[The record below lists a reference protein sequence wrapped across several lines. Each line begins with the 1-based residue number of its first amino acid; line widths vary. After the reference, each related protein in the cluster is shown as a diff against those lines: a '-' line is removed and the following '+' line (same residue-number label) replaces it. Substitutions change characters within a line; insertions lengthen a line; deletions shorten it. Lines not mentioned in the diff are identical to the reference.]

1 MLMKQ
6 ASDGSRREQGAAA
19 LAADL
24 AGDLAADLAAEL
36 AADLAVGQRLR
47 ALRQERGLS
56 LKAVAGLTGLSIG
69 YLSQVERGLSSPSL
83 RVLTRVADLLGVGL
97 GALFGGPQETAADGI
112 VTRAG
117 ARAALTLWRAG
128 ITKQLL
134 TRGDGALSLFQMQ
147 LAPLA
152 GTGDEPLVHD
162 GEEAGL
168 VMEGALVLTV
178 EGLTAELGPGD
189 SFRFAS
195 RRPHRYRNPSPD
207 RTTLVLW
214 VNAVPRP

>member
-1 MLMKQ
+1 MHMKQ
-6 ASDGSRREQGAAA
+6 A
-19 LAADL
+19 ADRQSNGQ
-24 AGDLAADLAAEL
+24 ASEPM
-36 AADLAVGQRLR
+36 AADLAVGRRLR
-47 ALRQERGLS
+47 SLRQERGLS
-56 LKAVAGLTGLSIG
+56 LKAVAALTGLSIG

-83 RVLTRVADLLGVGL
+83 RVLTQVADLFGVGL
-97 GALFGGPQETAADGI
+97 GALFGAPEHAAADGI

-117 ARAALTLWRAG
+117 ERAALTLWRAG

-134 TRGDGALSLFQMQ
+134 TQGDAALSLFLMQ
-147 LAPLA
+147 LAPGA

-178 EGLTAELGPGD
+178 EGTTAELRAGD

-207 RTTLVLW
+207 RIALVLW
-214 VNAVPRP
+214 VNAVPRA

>member
-1 MLMKQ
+1 MHMKQ
-6 ASDGSRREQGAAA
+6 ATAGPRNGQGARQAA
-19 LAADL
+19 
-24 AGDLAADLAAEL
+24 GPI

-47 ALRQERGLS
+47 ALRQARNLS
-56 LKAVAGLTGLSIG
+56 LKAVAAATGLSIG

-83 RVLTRVADLLGVGL
+83 RVLTGVADLLGVGL
-97 GALFGGPQETAADGI
+97 GALFDGPGAGGAEGF

-117 ARAALTLWRAG
+117 ERAALTLWRAG

-134 TRGDGALSLFQMQ
+134 TQGDGALSLFLMQ

-168 VMEGALVLTV
+168 VLEGALVLTV
-178 EGLTAELGPGD
+178 EGTTAELQAGD

-195 RRPHRYRNPSPD
+195 RRPHRYRNPHPD
-207 RTTLVLW
+207 RPAAVLW
-214 VNAVPRP
+214 VNAVPRARE

>member
-1 MLMKQ
+1 MQMKQ
-6 ASDGSRREQGAAA
+6 AADRPRSGQGDGPVE
-19 LAADL
+19 ADL
-24 AGDLAADLAAEL
+24 S
-36 AADLAVGQRLR
+36 VGQRLR
-47 ALRQERGLS
+47 GLRRERGLS
-56 LKAVAGLTGLSIG
+56 LKTVATSTGLSIG

-83 RVLTRVADLLGVGL
+83 RVLTQVADLFGVGL
-97 GALFGGPQETAADGI
+97 NALFGAAESAAADGI

-117 ARAALTLWRAG
+117 ERAALTLWRAG

-134 TRGDGALSLFQMQ
+134 TQGDGRLSLFLMQ
-147 LAPLA
+147 LAPA
-152 GTGDEPLVHD
+152 SGTGDEALVHD

-178 EGLTAELGPGD
+178 EDTTAELGPGD

-207 RTTLVLW
+207 RPALVLW
-214 VNAVPRP
+214 VNAVPQARE

>member
-1 MLMKQ
+1 MKQ
-6 ASDGSRREQGAAA
+6 AADRPRNGQEDHQRDGPV
-19 LAADL
+19 
-24 AGDLAADLAAEL
+24 

-47 ALRQERGLS
+47 RLRQARGLS
-56 LKAVAGLTGLSIG
+56 LKAVAGTTGLSIG

-83 RVLTRVADLLGVGL
+83 RVLTQVADLLGVGL
-97 GALFGGPQETAADGI
+97 NALFEGPEGAEPDGI

-117 ARAALTLWRAG
+117 ERAALTLWRAG

-134 TRGDGALSLFQMQ
+134 TQGDGTLSLFLMQ
-147 LAPLA
+147 LAPA
-152 GTGDEPLVHD
+152 SGTGDEALVHD

-178 EGLTAELGPGD
+178 EETTAELGPGD

-207 RTTLVLW
+207 RIAVVLW
-214 VNAVPRP
+214 VNAVPRAGDQGK

>member
-1 MLMKQ
+1 M
-6 ASDGSRREQGAAA
+6 
-19 LAADL
+19 
-24 AGDLAADLAAEL
+24 

-47 ALRQERGLS
+47 ALRQARGLS
-56 LKAVAGLTGLSIG
+56 LKAVAVSTGLSIG

-83 RVLTRVADLLGVGL
+83 RALTQVADLLGVGI
-97 GALFGGPQETAADGI
+97 GALFGGPDGAAADGI

-117 ARAALTLWRAG
+117 ERAALTLWRAG

-134 TRGDGALSLFQMQ
+134 TQGDGRLSLFLMQ
-147 LAPLA
+147 LAPAA
-152 GTGDEPLVHD
+152 GTGDEALVHD

-178 EGLTAELGPGD
+178 EETTAELGPGD

-207 RTTLVLW
+207 RIAVVLW
-214 VNAVPRP
+214 VNAVPQARE

>member
-1 MLMKQ
+1 MKQ
-6 ASDGSRREQGAAA
+6 AADGPRNGQEAADPA
-19 LAADL
+19 TRLATGLAADF
-24 AGDLAADLAAEL
+24 

-47 ALRQERGLS
+47 GLRRERGLS
-56 LKAVAGLTGLSIG
+56 LKAVAGSTGLSIG

-97 GALFGGPQETAADGI
+97 GALFGDVEGSPADGI
-112 VTRAG
+112 VTRAD

-134 TRGDGALSLFQMQ
+134 TQGDGTLSLFLMQ

-152 GTGDEPLVHD
+152 GTGDQPLIHD

-178 EGLTAELGPGD
+178 EGSTAELGRGD

-195 RRPHRYRNPSPD
+195 RRPHRYRNPSTD
-207 RTTLVLW
+207 RPAVVLW
-214 VNAVPRP
+214 VNAVPRR

>member
-1 MLMKQ
+1 MSK
-6 ASDGSRREQGAAA
+6 
-19 LAADL
+19 L
-24 AGDLAADLAAEL
+24 AGGPV

-47 ALRQERGLS
+47 SLRQARGLS
-56 LKAVAGLTGLSIG
+56 LKAVAASTGLSIG

-83 RVLTRVADLLGVGL
+83 RALTQVADLLGVGI
-97 GALFGGPQETAADGI
+97 GALFGGPEGAGADGI

-117 ARAALTLWRAG
+117 ERAALTLWRAG

-134 TRGDGALSLFQMQ
+134 TQGDGRLSLFLMQ
-147 LAPLA
+147 LAPA
-152 GTGDEPLVHD
+152 SGTGDEALVHD

-178 EGLTAELGPGD
+178 EETTAELGPGD

-207 RTTLVLW
+207 RIAVVLW
-214 VNAVPRP
+214 VNAVPRAGE

>member
-1 MLMKQ
+1 MKQ
-6 ASDGSRREQGAAA
+6 AADRRRNGQSAERP
-19 LAADL
+19 
-24 AGDLAADLAAEL
+24 AAERPAAERP

-47 ALRQERGLS
+47 TLRQERGLS
-56 LKAVAGLTGLSIG
+56 LKAVAASTGLSIG

-83 RVLTRVADLLGVGL
+83 RVLTQVADLLGVGL
-97 GALFGGPQETAADGI
+97 GALFGGNAGTPDDGI

-117 ARAALTLWRAG
+117 ERAALTLWRAG
-128 ITKQLL
+128 ISKQLL
-134 TRGDGALSLFQMQ
+134 TQGDGALSLFLMQ
-147 LAPLA
+147 LAPGA
-152 GTGDEPLVHD
+152 GTGDEPLIHD

-178 EGLTAELGPGD
+178 EGTTAELGPGD

-207 RTTLVLW
+207 RIAVVLW
-214 VNAVPRP
+214 VNAVPQR

>member
-1 MLMKQ
+1 MQSNFMHMKQ
-6 ASDGSRREQGAAA
+6 AADGSPNEQGAT
-19 LAADL
+19 
-24 AGDLAADLAAEL
+24 GGEAADLAA
-36 AADLAVGQRLR
+36 DRAVGQRLR
-47 ALRQERGLS
+47 DVRQARGLS
-56 LKAVAGLTGLSIG
+56 LKAVSGATGLSIG

-83 RVLTRVADLLGVGL
+83 RALTRVADLLGVGL
-97 GALFGGPQETAADGI
+97 GALFGGPEDSPADGI

-134 TRGDGALSLFQMQ
+134 TQGDGSLSLFQMQ

-207 RTTLVLW
+207 RPTLVLW
-214 VNAVPRP
+214 VNAVPRT